1 MSAREGKPPPGRV
14 GVCGARRLRPAWIR
28 GMAGVGAL
36 SAATGASNNSMSA
49 SSSSSSALF
58 ASEMCDML
66 PTPEA
71 DIEAEE
77 DAAEEDAAKEDAI
90 DLVLDGRE
98 RCARG
103 EGVLRDKGEWAL
115 RPFEGVTLALV
126 FPDRP
131 SLALSPEVFGVEPLG
146 VEDEGGRGAV
156 VVAADVLTILFGRE
170 GDAGAVLVAETGTL
184 GLVGELF
191 GDGLRELV
199 RFAVSAARCGR
210 GLIGRSCFFSADTPG
225 PPPTGLFCCSAL
237 FSSSDVLR
245 RRRVPA
251 RTVTGDGGFVA
262 GCSRAADL
270 GRYFGSADTV
280 VAVALRLRERSVA
293 ARLLLLIG

>member
-1 MSAREGKPPPGRV
+1 
-14 GVCGARRLRPAWIR
+14 
-28 GMAGVGAL
+28 MAGVGAL
-36 SAATGASNNSMSA
+36 SAATGASNNSMSSSS

-58 ASEMCDML
+58 ASEICDML

-71 DIEAEE
+71 DIETEE
-77 DAAEEDAAKEDAI
+77 DAAEEDAI

-98 RCARG
+98 RWARG
-103 EGVLRDKGEWAL
+103 EGESRDKGESVL
-115 RPFEGVTLALV
+115 RPFEGVTLALAL
-126 FPDRP
+126 PDRP
-131 SLALSPEVFGVEPLG
+131 SLPLSPEVCCVEPLG
-146 VEDEGGRGAV
+146 VEDAGRRGAVVAAV
-156 VVAADVLTILFGRE
+156 VVAADVFTILFGRE

-210 GLIGRSCFFSADTPG
+210 GLIGRSCFFSADTAA
-225 PPPTGLFCCSAL
+225 PPTGLFCCSAL

-251 RTVTGDGGFVA
+251 RKDTGDGGFVK

-270 GRYFGSADTV
+270 GRYFGSADAD
-280 VAVALRLRERSVA
+280 VAEALRLRGRSVA
-293 ARLLLLIG
+293 ARPLMLIG